1 MYTPIKLRYSIKRS
15 KSSIKE
21 FDSVSRHIY
30 VMIFFDQMN
39 LITKY
44 DSVSE
49 ALVIIKI
56 LYKRDRMWRNTK
68 PQQRTNCE

>member
-49 ALVIIKI
+49 PLDMLTVLSETANDGYI
-56 LYKRDRMWRNTK
+56 
-68 PQQRTNCE
+68 